1 MSLKLKVDTQM
12 IVMGE
17 SVRHK
22 WVKKDPEADTHSGY
36 STKSVID

>member
-22 WVKKDPEADTHSGY
+22 WVKDPEADTNSGY
-36 STKSVID
+36 STKSVIN